1 MVLRVSLPTQLSC
14 GQFQSKRSCP
24 SKESRRKELHFLPIR
39 RERVQGTSWNGTGQ
53 DSSTNGRYSAV
64 TKGNHHRSGGTGSSS
79 RHKLS
84 ESRRYFVENF
94 EGNELP
100 QDGRPSC
107 PYALSLSISLS
118 FSLSPHPSLSLSLS
132 IYLSIYFSL
141 SPFFSFLFLSPSKR
155 DLKDSRSWKW
165 FLGCHRPIQPG
176 RGVFD
181 NWYTSEYFLTRPSQT
196 LRVVREQFH
205 FERANLRSPFQP
217 CTCFF
222 IFFIR

>member
-118 FSLSPHPSLSLSLS
+118 FSLSPRPSLSLSLYLF
-132 IYLSIYFSL
+132 IYLSIS
-141 SPFFSFLFLSPSKR
+141 LFL
-155 DLKDSRSWKW
+155 LFSRSS
-165 FLGCHRPIQPG
+165 FSPLL
-176 RGVFD
+176 
-181 NWYTSEYFLTRPSQT
+181 NAT
-196 LRVVREQFH
+196 LRILVHESDFSGVTDPF
-205 FERANLRSPFQP
+205 NLVEAFSITDTLLSTF
-217 CTCFF
+217 
-222 IFFIR
+222 